1 MIDIVKFISDKCEV
15 LDYSFVLSKTENVNA
30 DLIGIDFRD
39 GRNVLYM
46 TLPTV
51 KRKKE
56 GIFYSQ
62 DVDFVFDLLLC
73 RKFENE
79 SFSSVAENTVQKYD
93 NRLHEL
99 LELLDTFIVGLS
111 VSCSDKVI
119 LENSAIVTFTN
130 AFSVSIDGVS
140 STITAS
146 AWGQ

>member
-46 TLPTV
+46 TLPSADP
-51 KRKKE
+51 K
-56 GIFYSQ
+56 Q
-62 DVDFVFDLLLC
+62 DGMYYNHEIDFEFSIMLC

-79 SFSSVAENTVQKYD
+79 TFSSVAETTTQKYD

-99 LELLDTFIVGLS
+99 QSLMVDFITNLSSYCDNKISVKWSKIALLTNIYSTS
-111 VSCSDKVI
+111 VDG
-119 LENSAIVTFTN
+119 AATN
-130 AFSVSIDGVS
+130 
-140 STITAS
+140 ITAS